1 MTNEELA
8 CTLSA
13 YMCEKNVTLKQ
24 LSEKSGISVPE
35 LRDILDGKRK
45 PRGLTLNK
53 IAKALGVD
61 IEMLS

>member
-8 CTLSA
+8 CSLSA
-13 YMCEKNVTLKQ
+13 YMSQKNVTLKK

-53 IAKALGVD
+53 VANALGID